1 MLRPLRSA
9 SIFVFKVFTSTV
21 VSETLSPP
29 FASCALERGS
39 WQRTV
44 SLSRA
49 GNRDGSSSTSVEVS
63 LLQRLRSSG
72 GNATNAISSEFRVGR
87 MGDEEVERSTGHE
100 LASIYSGAK
109 IQVRIVIVVAS
120 HTQSLGNEKL
130 KVYFLPLEA
139 LA

>member
-1 MLRPLRSA
+1 
-9 SIFVFKVFTSTV
+9 
-21 VSETLSPP
+21 
-29 FASCALERGS
+29 
-39 WQRTV
+39 
-44 SLSRA
+44 
-49 GNRDGSSSTSVEVS
+49 
-63 LLQRLRSSG
+63 
-72 GNATNAISSEFRVGR
+72 